1 MVQVLVYD
9 FVAVGLPYEDAT
21 TWLPFGASA
30 VFAAAVAIAFQ
41 SPDAAVGLE
50 AATVRRL
57 RDTVVLHLRW
67 VENPFRNWFDYFEG
81 ELQLAPLLS
90 ARSHLSVSA
99 SYELVDSSELT
110 SAERL
115 RAHREI
121 EIRMRD
127 VLGAVALQLERGT
140 QAPGGGAGVGGSLAG
155 RQSG

>member
-1 MVQVLVYD
+1 MRVLVYD

-21 TWLPFGASA
+21 TRLPFGASA

-41 SPDAAVGLE
+41 SPDAAGGLE

-57 RDTVVLHLRW
+57 RDAAVLHLRW
-67 VENPFRNWFDYFEG
+67 VENPFGDYFGYFEG

-90 ARSHLSVSA
+90 SRSHLSVSA

-127 VLGAVALQLERGT
+127 VLGTVALQLERGT
-140 QAPGGGAGVGGSLAG
+140 QALAGGAGAGGSLAG
-155 RQSG
+155 RHSG